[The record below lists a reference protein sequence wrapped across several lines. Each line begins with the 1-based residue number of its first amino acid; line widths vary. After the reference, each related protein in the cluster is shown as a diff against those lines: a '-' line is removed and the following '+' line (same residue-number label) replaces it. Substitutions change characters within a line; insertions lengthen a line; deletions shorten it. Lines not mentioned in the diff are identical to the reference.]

1 MKLPRETTRSTTM
14 KPIAILAAILLS
26 TLALPLSAAPV
37 EQAVLTEGAPYTG
50 NYGSALALSGDT
62 LVVGRGGEEK
72 AHVYVR
78 SGNTWAQ
85 QAVLTA
91 SNSDPGDR
99 FGDSVAISGDL
110 IIVGA
115 LLERSNA
122 RGVNGD
128 GTNNS
133 QVEAGAAYIFKR
145 SGTTWTQVAYLK
157 PHVNY
162 PYPRFGCS
170 VAISGTT
177 VVVGTGYG
185 KRFWADI
192 GLTSA
197 GDGSPAT
204 GVDGD
209 ATLGGLTS
217 AGAAYVYSLHGV
229 EWRFDAY
236 LKASNTGSFDQFGW
250 AVAIDGDRIVVGAN
264 GEASAATGVNGDQA
278 DNSLPVA
285 GAAYVF
291 GRGANGK
298 WAQEAYLKCF
308 TPQTPGINN
317 WGIGFGGAVALQGD
331 TVAIGISGAGD
342 VAAPGDR
349 VWIFTRSPAGVWSPQ
364 QALTPLVSGSWLG
377 HSLALSG
384 DTLVAGQIFQGPVP
398 AVGNGEAH
406 VFTRN
411 AGVWTRQAVI
421 IPSNVRTNA
430 GAGFAVA
437 LDGGTMVVGCGQ
449 NEAESVVGDNRVW
462 IYTGAGAPNIALEQ
476 PASTPIASGG
486 TKALGVLPGSFT
498 DTVFTIRNT
507 GNQPL
512 NLTGTPN
519 PVALSG
525 SGDFSVTAQPA
536 ATLSPGGSTTYT
548 IRFAPATAGLKTA
561 TLTIPSNDPDTSS
574 FTINLS
580 GRGLSTANDTDGDGM
595 NDAAEFNLAALGF
608 DWQANQAPLV
618 ASYFANSNANGLYT
632 TAQVQTLNVG
642 VPLIQRSAATGT
654 FQLQLQ
660 LQKSTNLPHFAP
672 FPFTPGG
679 TTITGDGK
687 VQFEFTTPDNAA
699 FFRLQSSN

>member
-1 MKLPRETTRSTTM
+1 
-14 KPIAILAAILLS
+14 
-26 TLALPLSAAPV
+26 
-37 EQAVLTEGAPYTG
+37 
-50 NYGSALALSGDT
+50 
-62 LVVGRGGEEK
+62 
-72 AHVYVR
+72 
-78 SGNTWAQ
+78 
-85 QAVLTA
+85 
-91 SNSDPGDR
+91 
-99 FGDSVAISGDL
+99 
-110 IIVGA
+110 
-115 LLERSNA
+115 
-122 RGVNGD
+122 
-128 GTNNS
+128 
-133 QVEAGAAYIFKR
+133 
-145 SGTTWTQVAYLK
+145 
-157 PHVNY
+157 
-162 PYPRFGCS
+162 
-170 VAISGTT
+170 
-177 VVVGTGYG
+177 
-185 KRFWADI
+185 
-192 GLTSA
+192 
-197 GDGSPAT
+197 
-204 GVDGD
+204 
-209 ATLGGLTS
+209 
-217 AGAAYVYSLHGV
+217 
-229 EWRFDAY
+229 
-236 LKASNTGSFDQFGW
+236 
-250 AVAIDGDRIVVGAN
+250 
-264 GEASAATGVNGDQA
+264 
-278 DNSLPVA
+278 
-285 GAAYVF
+285 
-291 GRGANGK
+291 
-298 WAQEAYLKCF
+298 
-308 TPQTPGINN
+308 
-317 WGIGFGGAVALQGD
+317 
-331 TVAIGISGAGD
+331 
-342 VAAPGDR
+342 
-349 VWIFTRSPAGVWSPQ
+349 
-364 QALTPLVSGSWLG
+364 
-377 HSLALSG
+377 
-384 DTLVAGQIFQGPVP
+384 
-398 AVGNGEAH
+398 
-406 VFTRN
+406 
-411 AGVWTRQAVI
+411 
-421 IPSNVRTNA
+421 
-430 GAGFAVA
+430 
-437 LDGGTMVVGCGQ
+437 VGCGQ